1 MPIEYVDSDGRVP
14 RGMTDIDNAAMLK
27 TLLLIAVVLREGGS
41 ITVAGLGEPAQ
52 VQALMEY
59 ELKVGGL
66 GDGRILIEAV
76 RKDRD

>member
-1 MPIEYVDSDGRVP
+1 
-14 RGMTDIDNAAMLK
+14 MTEIDNAGMLK
-27 TLLLIAVVLREGGS
+27 TLLLIAVALREGGS
-41 ITVAGLGEPAQ
+41 ITVDGLGTPER

-66 GDGRILIEAV
+66 GDGRILIEAI